1 MSSPLAPREAS
12 APGARASCRLRHCWL
27 RGLSLPLLLL
37 AMGAVPQPS
46 TGADFY
52 PNSVASTVLS
62 GPSPV
67 TPTLYR
73 RSLLTLEGPPLMT
86 TNTSCTSNPL
96 QEDLYW

>member
-12 APGARASCRLRHCWL
+12 APRARASCRVRHCWL

-37 AMGAVPQPS
+37 ALGAVPQPS

-67 TPTLYR
+67 TPTNV
-73 RSLLTLEGPPLMT
+73 TLQSPFIIT
-86 TNTSCTSNPL
+86 TNASCTSNPSVL
-96 QEDLYW
+96 HAAYW